1 MDQQIRDYIH
11 ANHDRYTPEAIRA
24 QLIDAGHDPAAVDA
38 EVAAFASERAARP
51 ASGTAARAYVWS
63 AFWICAVAVLAL
75 IGLIFSLNRN
85 PDKVSVIGLFGAGM
99 LGGYLVL
106 GYFVARWMSRRLAPG
121 SAMGWVGTIILVPL
135 ALILVAYGSCTAS
148 SVLFGPV

>member
-24 QLIDAGHDPAAVDA
+24 QLIEAGHDQAAVDA
-38 EVAAFASERAARP
+38 ELAAFASERAAKP
-51 ASGTAARAYVWS
+51 ASGTPARALVWS
-63 AFWICAVAVLAL
+63 VFWICAVAVLAL

-85 PDKVSVIGLFGAGM
+85 PDKVAVIGLFGAGM
-99 LGGYLVL
+99 LGGYVVL
-106 GYFVARWMSRRLAPG
+106 GYFVARWMSRLAPR
-121 SAMGWVGTIILVPL
+121 SALGWVGVVILVPL
-135 ALILVAYGSCTAS
+135 ALIVVAYGTCTAS